1 MSYCS
6 APWTNPKSFQH
17 WSGNVNEIAN
27 KVPTRVAYD
36 IHTGKLRSWGFGCD
50 LRDPNLDV
58 VEHFKL
64 YLDPDY
70 KDDYADISC
79 VDAQKFFY
87 DFLFL
92 IHEHVAH
99 HFRMR
104 VPNWTRMRV
113 EWIFS
118 VPTTWRDAAFIHG
131 LENLIR
137 SAGFGKDGS
146 LHSCRIT
153 LTEAEAAGIS
163 VASQYLEVSKSP
175 ADLELYLTHSRETM
189 SFWFATLEVV
199 QL

>member
-1 MSYCS
+1 
-6 APWTNPKSFQH
+6 
-17 WSGNVNEIAN
+17 
-27 KVPTRVAYD
+27 
-36 IHTGKLRSWGFGCD
+36 LRSWGFGCD

-64 YLDPDY
+64 YLDPEY

-79 VDAQKFFY
+79 ADAQRFFY

-99 HFRMR
+99 FFRMR
-104 VPNWTRMRV
+104 IPNWARMRV

-131 LENLIR
+131 LESLIQ
-137 SAGFGKDGS
+137 SVGFGKDGN

-163 VASQYLEVSKSP
+163 VASQYLEVGQIFP
-175 ADLELYLTHSRETM
+175 TT
-189 SFWFATLEVV
+189 
-199 QL
+199 